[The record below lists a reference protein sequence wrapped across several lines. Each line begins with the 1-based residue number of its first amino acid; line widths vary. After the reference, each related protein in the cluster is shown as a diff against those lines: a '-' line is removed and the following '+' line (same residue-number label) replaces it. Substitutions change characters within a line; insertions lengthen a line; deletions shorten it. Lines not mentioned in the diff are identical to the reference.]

1 MNTAIRTIK
10 LLQIK
15 VKLCG
20 DKILARIQKHAPD
33 LGPWD
38 VFWILELIFAF
49 YKVFWI
55 LERVLVS
62 RKCSVPTSHRSWR
75 FSSDAVASYVEKFRC
90 TCPIESEPGQNNGLS
105 GLQ

>member
-10 LLQIK
+10 FLQIK

-20 DKILARIQKHAPD
+20 DKIPARFQKHAPD

-38 VFWILELIFAF
+38 
-49 YKVFWI
+49 VFWI

-75 FSSDAVASYVEKFRC
+75 FSSDVVASYVEKCTC

>member
-20 DKILARIQKHAPD
+20 DKIPARIQKHAPD

-38 VFWILELIFAF
+38 EFWILELIFAF
-49 YKVFWI
+49 YEVFWI

-62 RKCSVPTSHRSWR
+62 RKCSVPTSHRS
-75 FSSDAVASYVEKFRC
+75 
-90 TCPIESEPGQNNGLS
+90 
-105 GLQ
+105 

>member
-10 LLQIK
+10 SLQIK

-20 DKILARIQKHAPD
+20 DKIPARFQKHAPD

-38 VFWILELIFAF
+38 
-49 YKVFWI
+49 VFWI

-75 FSSDAVASYVEKFRC
+75 FSSDVVASYVEKFRC

-105 GLQ
+105 ELQ

>member
-10 LLQIK
+10 FLQIK

-20 DKILARIQKHAPD
+20 DKLPARFQKHAPD

-38 VFWILELIFAF
+38 
-49 YKVFWI
+49 VFWI

-75 FSSDAVASYVEKFRC
+75 FSSDVVASYVEKCTC

>member
-10 LLQIK
+10 FLQIK

-20 DKILARIQKHAPD
+20 DKILARIQKHVPD

-38 VFWILELIFAF
+38 
-49 YKVFWI
+49 VFWI

-62 RKCSVPTSHRSWR
+62 RKCSVSTSHRSWR
-75 FSSDAVASYVEKFRC
+75 FSSDVVASYVEKFRC
-90 TCPIESEPGQNNGLS
+90 TCPIGSEPGQNNGLS

>member
-10 LLQIK
+10 FLQIK

-20 DKILARIQKHAPD
+20 DKIPARIQKHAPD

-38 VFWILELIFAF
+38 
-49 YKVFWI
+49 VFWI

-75 FSSDAVASYVEKFRC
+75 FSSDVVGSYVEKLRC

>member
-55 LERVLVS
+55 LERVLVLG
-62 RKCSVPTSHRSWR
+62 SV
-75 FSSDAVASYVEKFRC
+75 
-90 TCPIESEPGQNNGLS
+90 LS
-105 GLQ
+105 LPATVVGVFLVM

>member
-10 LLQIK
+10 FLQIK

-20 DKILARIQKHAPD
+20 DKIPARIQKHAPD

-38 VFWILELIFAF
+38 
-49 YKVFWI
+49 VFWI

-75 FSSDAVASYVEKFRC
+75 FSSDVVASYVEKFRC